1 MNSRHRFV
9 SEDGS
14 ISVPST
20 PMSRLTNGDE
30 DEYFERI
37 TRAMKEYRWR
47 EEDFL
52 LATYPKNG
60 NILKKTHTVVMQHAW
75 LLPNIEFVDNNKENL
90 VAHIE
95 VIRCA

>member
-1 MNSRHRFV
+1 MFLRIGSRKMNSRHRFV

-60 NILKKTHTVVMQHAW
+60 NILKKNTYRSYATRLVITQH
-75 LLPNIEFVDNNKENL
+75 
-90 VAHIE
+90 
-95 VIRCA
+95 